1 MKIGIIGLGAI
12 SPYFLAAI
20 ERDNTLDLAAVCD
33 RDESKMAP
41 FAARGIAG
49 YRRYTDLLREG
60 GCEAV
65 IVTLPNDTHAEV
77 VVAAL
82 DAGISVCCEKP
93 LAITSEEAERITEAA
108 GRSSGVLLTAFHRRY
123 NSNLRRLKE
132 RLPDDPAQ
140 IAEVVVRYHENIT
153 EHTQGERWYLDVDR
167 CGGGCVIDNG
177 PNALD
182 AARYLVGDLSVADV
196 SLGDVR
202 RGAEFCAE
210 LDLVSAQGVLVR
222 VELDWALP
230 TGEVKD
236 VTVYLADGRVER
248 ADMLAGYDGFKASLH
263 HEYDGIVADFRAAIG
278 RGAQHSDSG
287 ADLVRLV
294 AECYRL
300 GRAKHTRLRM
310 PSKLPVS
317 TRVVR
322 LLFHVADDRGM
333 RLSPS
338 GSRCIPVG
346 QIHELVTT
354 TDRPT
359 NAGDIVD
366 NVGFLGFVEFK
377 DPAMLCRGDEVWLGD
392 LRIGTLAGFDESH
405 FPNHYNILIRSDRLW
420 TAGDV
425 DLRPLDEIRFVEGP
439 QEEIGPPI
447 EAPQ

>member
-12 SPYFLAAI
+12 SPYFLAAV
-20 ERDNTLDLAAVCD
+20 ERDDTFTLTAVCD
-33 RDESKMAP
+33 LDDTRTAP
-41 FAARGIAG
+41 FTGRGAAG
-49 YRRYTDLLREG
+49 YRRYTDLLRES

-65 IVTLPNDTHAEV
+65 IVTLPNDIHAEV

-82 DAGISVCCEKP
+82 DAGVSVCCEKP
-93 LAITSEEAERITEAA
+93 LAITVEEADRITAA
-108 GRSSGVLLTAFHRRY
+108 ARRSSGVLFTAFHRRY
-123 NSNLRRLKE
+123 NTNLRRLKE
-132 RLPDDPAQ
+132 RLRAAPAA
-140 IAEVVVRYHENIT
+140 ITSVTVRYHENIA
-153 EHTQGERWYLDVDR
+153 EHTQGDGWYLDAAR

-182 AARYLVGDLSVADV
+182 AARFLVGELSVTDV
-196 SLGDVR
+196 SLGDER
-202 RGAEFCAE
+202 RGAEHYAE
-210 LDLVSAQGVLVR
+210 LDLVSEDGVPVR

-236 VTVYLADGRVER
+236 VTVRLADGRVEH
-248 ADMLAGYDGFKASLH
+248 ADMLAGFDGFKASLA
-263 HEYDGIVADFRAAIG
+263 HEYDGIVAAFRAAIARG
-278 RGAQHSDSG
+278 PAHHDDGAQ
-287 ADLVRLV
+287 LVRLV
-294 AECYRL
+294 ADSYRI

-333 RLSPS
+333 TLSPA
-338 GSRCIPVG
+338 GSRCVPVG

-354 TDRPT
+354 TDRPV
-359 NAGDIVD
+359 NAGDVVD

-392 LRIGTLAGFDESH
+392 LRLGTVAGFDESH
-405 FPNHYNILIRSDRLW
+405 FPNHYNILIRSERLW
-420 TAGDV
+420 TAGAV

-439 QEEIGPPI
+439 QEEIG
-447 EAPQ
+447 AATR